1 MSTSGE
7 KEQELDVPA
16 ARPDPRAE
24 GGFETLCAHYGEHRL
39 AHGGGASP
47 PIYQSSTFVYPD
59 AEAFAG
65 RDRADTPYYDY
76 TRRSN
81 PTTAILEA
89 KLARLEQG
97 TWARCFSSGMGAIT
111 AAINMCV
118 KTDAHVVI
126 VADCYQ
132 PTRRYLTEYLNRF
145 DVQATFVRGTNP
157 ADFIAALR
165 DETHLIYLESPT
177 SGRFDVIDLAPIVA
191 AARQRGITTML
202 DNSWSTPY
210 FQQPLELGID
220 LVVHSATKFIS
231 GHSDTLGGVAAGRDD
246 ELRQRLCPEAE
257 LLGASI
263 DPFAAWLLIRGLRT
277 LGLRMEQHQ
286 RSGLA
291 VARLLAAHGAVQCV
305 YYPGL
310 ESCPQHAVAQHQ
322 MRGFS
327 GMLSFALRDQTREA
341 THRFM
346 DRLRVFSIGCSWGG
360 YESLVVG
367 GPSRELFND
376 NPAEPA
382 WIIRL
387 HCGLESTQDL
397 VDDVRQALQ
406 E

>member
-1 MSTSGE
+1 LA
-7 KEQELDVPA
+7 QHVPA
-16 ARPDPRAE
+16 RDPREDGA
-24 GGFETLCAHYGEHRL
+24 FETLCAHYGEHRL

-47 PIYQSSTFVYPD
+47 PIYQSSTFIYPD
-59 AEAFAG
+59 AEAFEG
-65 RDRADTPYYDY
+65 RDRPDSPFCNY

-81 PTTAILEA
+81 PTTAVLEA
-89 KLARLEQG
+89 KLARLEHG

-111 AAINMCV
+111 AAINLCL

-126 VADCYQ
+126 VSDCYQ
-132 PTRRYLTEYLNRF
+132 PTRRYLTEYLRRF
-145 DVQATFVRGTNP
+145 DIQTTFVRGTNP
-157 ADFIAALR
+157 ADFVAALR
-165 DETHLIYLESPT
+165 DETQLIYLESPT
-177 SGRFDVIDLAPIVA
+177 SGRFDVLDLGPIVA
-191 AARQRGITTML
+191 AARPRKITTIL

-210 FQQPLELGID
+210 FQQPLDLGID
-220 LVVHSATKFIS
+220 LAVHSATKFIG
-231 GHSDTLGGVAAGRDD
+231 GHSDTLGGVVIGRDD
-246 ELRQRLCPEAE
+246 GLRQRLCTEAE

-291 VARLLAAHGAVQCV
+291 IARLLAEHPAVRRV

-310 ESCPQHAVAQHQ
+310 ESCPQHAVARRQ

-327 GMLSFALRDQTREA
+327 GMLSFALREQTREA
-341 THRFM
+341 THHFI

-360 YESLVVG
+360 YESLVLG
-367 GPSRELFND
+367 GQSRDLFAD
-376 NPAEPA
+376 NPDEPT

-397 VDDVRQALQ
+397 LDDVRQALQ